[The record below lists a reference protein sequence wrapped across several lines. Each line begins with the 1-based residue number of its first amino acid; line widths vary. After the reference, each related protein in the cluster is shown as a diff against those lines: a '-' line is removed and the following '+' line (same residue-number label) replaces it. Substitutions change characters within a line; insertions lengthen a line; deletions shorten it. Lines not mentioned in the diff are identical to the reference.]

1 MDKIQIVDLLIEH
14 YPELKKNR
22 TNLIKIVLQKITR
35 PNKLILE
42 KVLYDNN
49 IYYKYNDGILID
61 QELNICGYCYINKND
76 KNDINIINSNKIFII
91 RKYNRKEKYNSFLRE
106 MDEKMKK

>member
-49 IYYKYNDGILID
+49 IYYKYSDGILID
-61 QELNICGYCYINKND
+61 SELNICGYCIN
-76 KNDINIINSNKIFII
+76 KNDINIVNEGKIFMI
-91 RKYNRKEKYNSFLRE
+91 RKYNRKEKHYSFLRE
-106 MDEKMKK
+106 MDEIMKK